1 LSSGRKK
8 DEHIPEE
15 LHRQWERDR
24 AKKAERKR
32 LRELERV
39 AAAADPFTGHKGGRK
54 ARKAR
59 LAAASA
65 VPTNLETVVR
75 HMRRFV
81 ADIGGSN
88 TLSLPPMDAEVR
100 KSVHQLAHAFNL
112 KSKSQGKGATRFTT
126 LIKKTLSG
134 VGVDEKRIAWMLRK
148 LPSTHV
154 THGDRRAKGWAGERR
169 PRDGEVVG
177 EVWLFQTLPDTR
189 TL

>member
-1 LSSGRKK
+1 LSSGRNKG
-8 DEHIPEE
+8 EHIPEE
-15 LHRQWERDR
+15 LRGQWERDR

-39 AAAADPFTGHKGGRK
+39 AAAVDPFTGHKGGKK

-65 VPTNLETVVR
+65 VPMNLETVVQ

-88 TLSLPPMDAEVR
+88 TLSLPPMDVEMR

-112 KSKSQGKGATRFTT
+112 KSRSQGKSNNRFTT
-126 LIKKTLSG
+126 LMKKTLSG
-134 VGVDEKRIAWMLRK
+134 VGVNEKRIARVLGK
-148 LPSTHV
+148 LPSGHV
-154 THGDRRAKGWAGERR
+154 THGDRKAKGRAGERR

-177 EVWLFQTLPDTR
+177 EV
-189 TL
+189 